1 MLLFL
6 KMEFEFKQSSYDLL
20 DVQNPEVKELRR
32 NYEGLKQCRIS
43 ESGDCMFDSF
53 WWGMYAQGLH
63 KKIEKMPAL
72 SKCKLVSDI
81 ILALRSTVVEDIK
94 KSEKLQF
101 LTPRQREAID
111 NLRISGFWSDALG
124 DLVLFSLA
132 EMFQVRIFIYF
143 QTYDVV
149 DRVNIIQPIEW
160 QGTINIL
167 YTGFVDKKGIY
178 QRAHYEVLVPKN
190 QKCSRDTPKIPLIT
204 NESERQPQKEEPD
217 VQLIKEMK
225 KMKVQEASKDKQ
237 MKVLQV
243 DLRTNKAT
251 PELQKFADSLR
262 VNYKHLKL
270 CFIRPGE
277 SNFYEAVLSTMVA
290 HEIPSEFS
298 DPDDLEKQ
306 SEPYL
311 KMFDKS
317 RLQAVSH
324 LLNVTLVV
332 YINEDNEI
340 SKASVYIPASQ
351 QPKKTR
357 VVYLLRSGE
366 KFNILVPEKALC
378 NLDMKN
384 ISLIK

>member
-1 MLLFL
+1 
-6 KMEFEFKQSSYDLL
+6 MEFEFKQSSYDLL